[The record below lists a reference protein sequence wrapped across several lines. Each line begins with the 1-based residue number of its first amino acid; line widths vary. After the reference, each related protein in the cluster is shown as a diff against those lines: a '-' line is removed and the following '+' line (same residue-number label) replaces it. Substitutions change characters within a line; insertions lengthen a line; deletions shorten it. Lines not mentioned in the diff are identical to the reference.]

1 VCAVGEGTV
10 VDGTVVDGT
19 VAEGTNGE
27 GTLAEWAIGGQG
39 PASVTKAL
47 RVAEAAMDYLN
58 DPGAAS
64 LEAASLGKVLEA
76 MGTISAKFT
85 AARSAILARF
95 DAERGHDADGYG
107 SSRAWLAAK
116 GRVTSREAGGQVRL
130 MRQLGAHP
138 VLAAALARDDI
149 SESWAAQLAD
159 WTRKLPQDWRHDV
172 DQILV
177 DAAVAGAELL
187 DLGIIARA
195 AYEKWRS
202 QQPDPDGDP
211 DDGFDDRWVKLGTTI
226 DGVGRVTGNLTREC
240 AAALEAVLEALG
252 KKAGPEDD
260 RTDGQR
266 AHDALQQACELLIR
280 ARMVPGRA
288 GADTRVEAI
297 VALGQLRQMPGGTA
311 FEEAW
316 LAAVAGQPGYL
327 TGTDAEAVAC
337 DALISPV
344 VTGYPDLS
352 LVDQMIE
359 VMLDFL
365 DEAAADGADPDSDST
380 AAPGIAATR
389 ERSRALSPQAW
400 QALRYAI
407 AKLAVDLVSGPDRL
421 ASILRRGLLEAPFN
435 GKSVVLDVGYSDD
448 IPSAIR
454 RAVKLRAKGHCEW
467 PGCQRPAAWCD
478 VHHLRHKSDGGETS
492 IRNCVLLCQYH
503 HDICIHR
510 QGWRLTLHP
519 DATTTAH
526 GPNGQVLHSTG
537 PTGSTGPP
545 GTGPPRIPA
554 G

>member
-1 VCAVGEGTV
+1 VCTSFGAST
-10 VDGTVVDGT
+10 
-19 VAEGTNGE
+19 AE
-27 GTLAEWAIGGQG
+27 Q
-39 PASVTKAL
+39 PASVAEAL
-47 RVAEAAMDYLN
+47 RVAEAIMDYLN
-58 DPGAAS
+58 DPGAAA
-64 LEAASLGKVLEA
+64 LEAAALGGVLEA
-76 MGTISAKFT
+76 MGTISGKFA

-116 GRVTSREAGGQVRL
+116 GRVTPKAAGAQVRL
-130 MRQLGAHP
+130 MRQLAAHP

-149 SESWAAQLAD
+149 SDSWAGQLAD
-159 WTRKLPQDWRHDV
+159 WTRRLPEDWRHEV

-177 DAAVAGAELL
+177 DAAAAGAELL
-187 DLGIIARA
+187 DLGVIAQA
-195 AYEKWRS
+195 AYEKWRAERPG
-202 QQPDPDGDP
+202 PDDP
-211 DDGFDDRWVKLGTTI
+211 DDGFDDRFLTLGTTI
-226 DGVGRVTGNLTREC
+226 GNAGRLNGNLTGEC

-266 AHDALQQACELLIR
+266 AHDALQLACQLLIR
-280 ARMVPGRA
+280 ARMVPDRA
-288 GADTRVEAI
+288 GADTRIEAI
-297 VALGQLRQMPGGTA
+297 VALGQLREMPGGTA

-327 TGTDAEAVAC
+327 AGTDAQAAAC

-344 VTGYPDLS
+344 VTGHPDLS

-359 VMLDFL
+359 VLLDFL
-365 DEAAADGADPDSDST
+365 DEAADGYGPGSGAGPSSSSLPALGST
-380 AAPGIAATR
+380 AR
-389 ERSRALSPQAW
+389 DRSKALPPQAW

-421 ASILRRGLLEAPFN
+421 ASILRRGLLESPYA
-435 GKSVVLDVGYSDD
+435 GKSVVLDIGASDD

-454 RAVKLRAKGHCEW
+454 RAVKLRAQGHCEW

-478 VHHLRHKSDGGETS
+478 VHHLRHKSHGGETS
-492 IRNCVLLCQYH
+492 LRNCVLLCQFH
-503 HDICIHR
+503 HDVCIHR
-510 QGWRLTLHP
+510 RGWRLVLRP

-526 GPNGQVLHSTG
+526 GPHGQVLHSHG
-537 PTGSTGPP
+537 PPGSTGPP
-545 GTGPPRIPA
+545 GGGTGPPRTPP

>member
-1 VCAVGEGTV
+1 VCTVGE
-10 VDGTVVDGT
+10 GT

-39 PASVTKAL
+39 PASVAEAL

-58 DPGAAS
+58 DPGAAA
-64 LEAASLGKVLEA
+64 LEIAALAGVLQA

-85 AARSAILARF
+85 AARAAILARF
-95 DAERGHDADGYG
+95 DAGRGHDADGYG
-107 SSRAWLAAK
+107 SSRAWLTAK
-116 GRVTSREAGGQVRL
+116 GRVTPREASAQVRL

-138 VLAAALARDDI
+138 VLAAALARHDI
-149 SESWAAQLAD
+149 SESWAAQLAE
-159 WTRKLPQDWRHDV
+159 WTRKLPEDWRD
-172 DQILV
+172 DADKILIH
-177 DAAVAGAELL
+177 AAVAGAELL

-202 QQPDPDGDP
+202 QQPDPDDGF
-211 DDGFDDRWVKLGTTI
+211 DDGFDDRYVKLGTTI
-226 DGVGRVTGNLTREC
+226 DGVGRVTGNLTTEC

-266 AHDALQQACELLIR
+266 AHDALQLACQLLIR

-316 LAAVAGQPGYL
+316 LAAVAGPPGYL
-327 TGTDAEAVAC
+327 AGIDAEAVAC

-365 DEAAADGADPDSDST
+365 GEAAADRADCDPDSMT
-380 AAPGIAATR
+380 AAPGPPAMR
-389 ERSRALSPQAW
+389 ERSKALPPQAW

-407 AKLAVDLVSGPDRL
+407 AKLAIDLVSGPDRL
-421 ASILRRGLLEAPFN
+421 ASILRRGLLESPYN

-467 PGCQRPAAWCD
+467 PGCQRPASYCD
-478 VHHLRHKSDGGETS
+478 VHHLRHKSNGGETS
-492 IRNCVLLCQYH
+492 LWNCVLLCQFH
-503 HDICIHR
+503 HDVCIHR
-510 QGWRLTLHP
+510 RGWRLVLHP
-519 DATTTAH
+519 DATTTVH
-526 GPNGQVLHSTG
+526 GPNGQVIH
-537 PTGSTGPP
+537 STGPP
-545 GTGPPRIPA
+545 GSTSPPGIGPPRIPA
-554 G
+554 D